1 MASGLTQGTGLT
13 RWPRKGPCLLMGFA
27 SKNQDITFNLREMD
41 EHPDVSLTEGSDPVT
56 EVMLPSGDAGFGIDN
71 KSWMADPSVLQ
82 DTF

>member
-1 MASGLTQGTGLT
+1 
-13 RWPRKGPCLLMGFA
+13 
-27 SKNQDITFNLREMD
+27 MD